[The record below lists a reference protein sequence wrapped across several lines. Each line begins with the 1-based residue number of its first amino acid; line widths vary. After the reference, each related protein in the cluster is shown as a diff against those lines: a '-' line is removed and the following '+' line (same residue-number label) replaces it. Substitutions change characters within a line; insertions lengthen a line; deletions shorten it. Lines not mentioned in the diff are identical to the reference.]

1 MTDNSEIVFKKADAS
16 YIDRLVD
23 IRFRYIASDFGE
35 ISVETHE
42 KIASVLPGYYR
53 DHIGRDFTAFIAEK
67 DDEIIASAFMVT
79 VEKPANPSFTGGKV
93 GIVMNVFTRDE
104 YRRRGLASTLVKMLI
119 DDAKANGCDR
129 VELNATE
136 DGFPMYKK
144 IGFREITHQHTAMKY
159 KLTE

>member
-35 ISVETHE
+35 ISEEARV
-42 KIASVLPGYYR
+42 KIANILPGYYR
-53 DHIGRDFTAFIAEK
+53 EHIGRDFTAYIA
-67 DDEIIASAFMVT
+67 DQDGVIIASAFMVT

-93 GIVMNVFTRDE
+93 GIVMNVFTREE
-104 YRRRGLASTLVKMLI
+104 YRHRGLASTLVKMLI
-119 DDAKANGCDR
+119 EDARESGCDR

-136 DGFPMYKK
+136 DGYPMYKK
-144 IGFREITHQHTAMKY
+144 IGFKEITHQHTAMKY